1 MSRKEAETIGIVREE
16 HCAEIAVAQTYFT
29 VFGNRT
35 GNTERLKTYA
45 DFFSRLGSLFR
56 AALYS
61 DSRAYGVRPDCVF
74 KADRLNASYYSV
86 NVNAFVKSNFFALF
100 NIFNAVFGE
109 TLIDLIDS
117 SFVYFKSNSHN

>member
-35 GNTERLKTYA
+35 GNTERLKTHA
-45 DFFSRLGSLFR
+45 DLFSRLGSLFR

-74 KADRLNASYYSV
+74 KADGLGASYYIVAINALCKADFLTFFYGLDSV
-86 NVNAFVKSNFFALF
+86 FFKGSVYF
-100 NIFNAVFGE
+100 IY
-109 TLIDLIDS
+109 S
-117 SFVYFKSNSHN
+117 SFITFK